1 MIMRGANKIRGTRL
15 LAVIAMALGLSPAW
29 THAGFTTIL
38 DTDAGAVASYLAA
51 TTEMTIPGKTGDA
64 ISSVTGPDLTISFT
78 STLAGVQ
85 SADWGNWATPTTP
98 DVLWTSLFATSVTLD
113 LSASST
119 VTTFGFEAEPRTFD
133 LHDIR
138 AEFFNGATSLGSITL
153 KIDGDGGSRL
163 LAATLDNFG
172 ADLGN
177 TDKFTRVVISSD
189 IDFAFGRIRYA
200 ATSNQVPEPGTIV
213 MLIGAAG
220 VAIPVFARRRRANRQ
235 S

>member
-1 MIMRGANKIRGTRL
+1 MRRAQQIRGGRF
-15 LAVIAMALGLSPAW
+15 LAVVALAVGLCPTW

-38 DTDAGAVASYLAA
+38 DTDAGAVASYLGV
-51 TTEMTIPGKTGDA
+51 TTEMTLSGNTGDA

-78 STLAGVQ
+78 PTLAAVQ
-85 SADWGNWATPTTP
+85 SADWGNWSTPATP
-98 DVLWTSLFATSVTLD
+98 DVLWTSLFANSVTLD
-113 LSASST
+113 FSATST
-119 VTTFGFEAEPRTFD
+119 VTTFGFEAEPRTLD
-133 LHDIR
+133 LRDIK
-138 AEFFNGATSLGSITL
+138 AEFFNGVTSLGSIIL
-153 KIDGDGGSRL
+153 NVDGDGGSRL
-163 LAATLDNFG
+163 FAATLDNFG
-172 ADLGN
+172 TDLGN

-220 VAIPVFARRRRANRQ
+220 VAIPVFVRRRRANRQ